1 MIRTKDFAA
10 VINAKLASNPD
21 LAAAVENES
30 FNSDIAMKVYEA
42 RNALGLTQQQLA
54 DRAGTHQSVISRIED
69 ADYDG
74 HSLTLLKRV
83 AEALGRQLRIEFA
96 AAPESSRLV
105 NEKPKRAVSNAKPKV
120 VPKKKVK
127 AQSEE

>member
-83 AEALGRQLRIEFA
+83 AEALGGQL
-96 AAPESSRLV
+96 
-105 NEKPKRAVSNAKPKV
+105 
-120 VPKKKVK
+120 
-127 AQSEE
+127 